1 MGRKQKE
8 KEQEEEKEEEETTD
22 ETITTTGDD
31 EEQSWN
37 LVDKLQEVG
46 IGAADIKKLKDA
58 GIFTVESITMRT
70 KKRLT
75 AIKGLSEAK
84 VDKILEA
91 CSKISFSGFV
101 SGVEFLQK
109 RKKVIRVTTGSSA
122 LDTLLGGGIE
132 TMSITEVFGEFRTGK
147 TQMCHTLC
155 VTAQLPRSLGGGS
168 GKVAVIDSEGTFRP
182 ERIEPIAERYALN
195 AEECLANIV
204 VARAYTSDHQM
215 NLLTLLTSKFAEDQ
229 YRLLIVDSVTALFR
243 TDYSG
248 RGELSERQQ
257 KLAQFLS
264 SLMKLAEEFNIAV
277 FITNQ
282 VQADPSGAS
291 MFTADPKKP
300 VGGHILA
307 HASTTR
313 LYLRKGRAEQRVCKV
328 YDSPSLPENEAIY
341 QIGNDGIKDAE
352 G

>member
-1 MGRKQKE
+1 M
-8 KEQEEEKEEEETTD
+8 
-22 ETITTTGDD
+22 
-31 EEQSWN
+31 
-37 LVDKLQEVG
+37 
-46 IGAADIKKLKDA
+46 
-58 GIFTVESITMRT
+58 MRT
-70 KKRLT
+70 KKKLCS
-75 AIKGLSEAK
+75 IKGLSEAK

-91 CSKISFSGFV
+91 TSKISFSGFV
-101 SGVEFLQK
+101 TGNDFMNRRK
-109 RKKVIRVTTGSSA
+109 RVIRITTGSST
-122 LDTLLGGGIE
+122 LDNLLGGGIE

-155 VTAQLPRSLGGGS
+155 VTAQLPKAQGGGC

-182 ERIEPIAERYALN
+182 ERIGPIAERFGLSAEDALS
-195 AEECLANIV
+195 NIL

-215 NLLTLLTSKFAEDQ
+215 QLLPQLTAKFAEDT

-243 TDYSG
+243 VDYCG

-257 KLAQFLS
+257 KLGQYLS
-264 SLMKLAEEFNIAV
+264 SLMKLAEEFNVAV

-300 VGGHILA
+300 VGGHILG

-313 LYLRKGRAEQRVCKV
+313 LYLRKGRAEQRICKI
-328 YDSPSLPENEAIY
+328 YDSPSLPEAEAVY
-341 QIGNDGIKDAE
+341 QISNDGIKDAE
-352 G
+352 S